1 LSDNQWID
9 YLIQAAPFLLIVG
22 FWVLMMRQMQGG
34 RIGWISSAK
43 RRGVA
48 SDLDALLVE
57 SERRA
62 VEPKAPVAARLL
74 MAGNQT
80 AEGRIVWADTH
91 FIKLQT
97 SAGGPAVVVPKRSIL
112 KIESVPH

>member
-1 LSDNQWID
+1 MSDNQWID

-22 FWVLMMRQMQGG
+22 FWVYMMRQMQGG
-34 RIGWISSAK
+34 RIGWINW
-43 RRGVA
+43 GVA

-62 VEPKAPVAARLL
+62 MEPKAPVAARLL
-74 MAGNQT
+74 IVGNQT
-80 AEGRIVWADTH
+80 VEGRIIWADAY
-91 FIKLQT
+91 FIKLQG
-97 SAGGPAVVVPKRSIL
+97 SAGGPAAVVPKRNIL